1 VTSLADIKRLASE
14 AAQCMRAAREAP
26 SHEDAVVNAAK
37 AVNLRAEADDL
48 LRDNPIRVE
57 HPIFGAGLLQGLNE
71 SGQAMVLFD
80 GDGHSGTWSA
90 ETADLD
96 LLEEG
101 V

>member
-1 VTSLADIKRLASE
+1 MTTLADIKRLASQ
-14 AAQCMRAAREAP
+14 AAHSMSAARESP
-26 SHEDAVVNAAK
+26 SHEDAIVNAAK
-37 AVNLRAEADDL
+37 AVNLRAEADEL
-48 LRDNPIRVE
+48 LRDDPIRVE

-71 SGQAMVLFD
+71 SGWALVLFD
-80 GDGHSGTWSA
+80 GDGDSGAWSA

>member
-1 VTSLADIKRLASE
+1 MTTLADIKRLASE
-14 AAQCMRAAREAP
+14 AAQSMSAARESP
-26 SHEDAVVNAAK
+26 SHEDAVVKAAL

-48 LRDNPIRVE
+48 LRDSPIRVE

-80 GDGHSGTWSA
+80 GDGNNGVWSA